1 LQVLTLVYD
10 SSIATRNQEHNM
22 NTAELDKVIDE
33 INEVVDGRRGWV
45 SLTKARAK
53 IIGISHE
60 LLLGCAKAYSLK
72 VAQHG
77 RMGWTASLS
86 A

>member
-1 LQVLTLVYD
+1 
-10 SSIATRNQEHNM
+10 M
-22 NTAELDKVIDE
+22 NKPELDKVINE

-53 IIGISHE
+53 LIGISHD
-60 LLLGCAKAYSLK
+60 LLLGCAKVYQLK
-72 VAQHG
+72 VSPHG
-77 RMGWTASLS
+77 RYGWTASRP

>member
-1 LQVLTLVYD
+1 
-10 SSIATRNQEHNM
+10 M
-22 NTAELDKVIDE
+22 NTAELDKVLDE

-53 IIGISHE
+53 LIGISHD
-60 LLLGCAKAYSLK
+60 LLLGCAKVHQLK
-72 VAQHG
+72 VAPHG
-77 RMGWTASLS
+77 RCGWSGSRA

>member
-1 LQVLTLVYD
+1 MND
-10 SSIATRNQEHNM
+10 SEFANVHRE
-22 NTAELDKVIDE
+22 IDE
-33 INEVVDGRRGWV
+33 VIAGRRGWV

-53 IIGISHE
+53 LIGIDHLV
-60 LLLGCAKAYSLK
+60 LLETARSRGLK

-77 RMGWTASLS
+77 RMGWTASRP

>member
-1 LQVLTLVYD
+1 
-10 SSIATRNQEHNM
+10 M

-53 IIGISHE
+53 LIGISHD
-60 LLLGCAKAYSLK
+60 LLIACAKVYQLK

-77 RMGWTASLS
+77 RMGWTASRP

>member
-1 LQVLTLVYD
+1 
-10 SSIATRNQEHNM
+10 M
-22 NTAELDKVIDE
+22 NKPELDKVINE

-53 IIGISHE
+53 LIGISHD
-60 LLLGCAKAYSLK
+60 LLLGCAKVYKLK
-72 VAQHG
+72 VTPHG
-77 RMGWTASLS
+77 RMGWTASRP

>member
-1 LQVLTLVYD
+1 
-10 SSIATRNQEHNM
+10 M
-22 NTAELDKVIDE
+22 NTAELNKVLDE
-33 INEVVDGRRGWV
+33 INEVVEGRRGWV

-53 IIGISHE
+53 LIGISHD
-60 LLLGCAKAYSLK
+60 LLLGCAKAYQLK

-77 RMGWTASLS
+77 RYGWTASRP